1 MNDKK
6 LLLVSMVICSLC
18 LLAGLLGSILIIESR
33 SSIMPSF
40 ESNED
45 TKELNY
51 SMKNHNT
58 EEKDAKKYKCISDNY
73 FISATDQYT
82 EEIYGHS
89 IKIEKNSIWKL
100 VSEADSEYIRLEK
113 YFFDTKELFFIWDYK
128 NKIEEHFE
136 LIED

>member
-6 LLLVSMVICSLC
+6 LLLVTMVICSLC
-18 LLAGLLGSILIIESR
+18 LLAGYLGSILIIESR
-33 SSIMPSF
+33 SSIIPSF

-45 TKELNY
+45 TKEENY
-51 SMKNHNT
+51 SMKSHNT
-58 EEKDAKKYKCISDNY
+58 EEKNQKKYKCINDNY
-73 FISATDQYT
+73 FITATNQYT
-82 EEIYGHS
+82 EETYGHS

-100 VSEADSEYIRLEK
+100 VSEGDNEYMRLEK
-113 YFFDTKELFFIWDYK
+113 YPFDTRELFFIWDQK